1 MKTARRNV
9 LEGKGIYLNE
19 NLTLTKFST
28 RWGHLLGDEG
38 SAYWIAQRA
47 IKRVFDHED
56 NLNLSCH
63 DLTRLSNEIKD
74 YFKVSSFHFGHST
87 SRSLF

>member
-1 MKTARRNV
+1 MDRVNEQEGNGKIKGRWFFYSFV
-9 LEGKGIYLNE
+9 L
-19 NLTLTKFST
+19 F

-56 NLNLSCH
+56 NLHLSCY
-63 DLTRLSNEIKD
+63 DLTRLNTEIKA
-74 YFKVSSFHFGHST
+74 YFKVDFSFFLLLYI
-87 SRSLF
+87 LFVT

>member
-1 MKTARRNV
+1 MKMARRNV
-9 LEGKGIYLNE
+9 LEGKEINTNE
-19 NLTLTKFST
+19 RFAFIRFSSS
-28 RWGHLLGDEG
+28 WGHLLGDEG
-38 SAYWIAQRA
+38 SAYWISQRA

-74 YFKVSSFHFGHST
+74 YFKVRSFRFSHSI
-87 SRSLF
+87 RRPLF

>member
-1 MKTARRNV
+1 M
-9 LEGKGIYLNE
+9 
-19 NLTLTKFST
+19 FDF

-56 NLNLSCH
+56 NLNLSRH
-63 DLTRLSNEIKD
+63 DLKPLSDNIKD
-74 YFKVSSFHFGHST
+74 YFRV
-87 SRSLF
+87 

>member
-1 MKTARRNV
+1 M
-9 LEGKGIYLNE
+9 LWI
-19 NLTLTKFST
+19 

-56 NLNLSCH
+56 NLNLSRH
-63 DLTRLSNEIKD
+63 DLTRLHDEIKA
-74 YFKVSSFHFGHST
+74 YFQVHSSSFLFPL
-87 SRSLF
+87 RSSPIVQGARHEPIVKLFL

>member
-1 MKTARRNV
+1 MV
-9 LEGKGIYLNE
+9 
-19 NLTLTKFST
+19 

-56 NLNLSCH
+56 NLNLSRY
-63 DLTRLSNEIKD
+63 DLTRLNNEIKS
-74 YFKVSSFHFGHST
+74 YFKVNFHFLVFIFFHIF
-87 SRSLF
+87 LVK

>member
-1 MKTARRNV
+1 LRS
-9 LEGKGIYLNE
+9 LSFD
-19 NLTLTKFST
+19 NLLV

-56 NLNLSCH
+56 NLNLSRY
-63 DLTRLSNEIKD
+63 DLTRLNNEIKS
-74 YFKVSSFHFGHST
+74 YFKVNSPFCIFIFHSFFVK
-87 SRSLF
+87 